1 MFLAICETSASLS
14 TILVAKRVIEIIGVV
29 VPIILI
35 IMCAVDLLKQVINPD
50 MKDYSKLTK
59 RIFAASCIFFIPTI
73 VSLLL
78 DLVGTTDFS
87 ATRCWTDANASTIE
101 FLSKQEK
108 AEKEAEEKAKA
119 DENAEA
125 KRKRE
130 EQARIREEIRKE
142 NEEEAQQAGQNGKD
156 GLVIVK
162 DGVFYIP
169 CDNSKNGTDESK
181 GSAPYGYVRPFYDKL
196 VAFSKAAQ
204 EAGFTVYMSTTDC
217 YEGIESICG
226 AWRSRSSQEYAW
238 DLYQSGRGNQ
248 AAPVGTSKHGW
259 GIASDL
265 KFGGSNASISWAHA
279 HAKDFGLHFPVTGE
293 NWHVEPIDVKCY

>member
-162 DGVFYIP
+162 DDVFYYP
-169 CDNSKNGTDESK
+169 CDNSKNGTAASK
-181 GSAPYGYVRPFYDKL
+181 GSAPYGYVKPFYDKL
-196 VAFSKAAQ
+196 VAFTKAAQ
-204 EAGFTVYMSTTDC
+204 AAGVRLQMSTTDC
-217 YEGIESICG
+217 YEGITGVCG
-226 AWRSRSSQEYAW
+226 AWRSRSSQDYAW
-238 DLYQSGRGNQ
+238 HCYKTKSCNNGNL
-248 AAPVGTSKHGW
+248 AAYPGTSRHGW
-259 GIASDL
+259 GIASDMSS
-265 KFGGSNASISWAHA
+265 SNWSWAHA
-279 HAKDFGLHFPVTGE
+279 HAKEYGLTFPIPSE
-293 NWHVEPIDVKCY
+293 DWHVEPLNIKCY